1 MKGPTLKKMKTMKT
15 MALTVLLIGCTVAAG
30 CVSPESTRV
39 RGGRGADVGNRPK
52 VAKIHDGAEP
62 FWKTPRRITDHP
74 PLESARQA
82 EQLSRQ

>member
-1 MKGPTLKKMKTMKT
+1 MKV
-15 MALTVLLIGCTVAAG
+15 MAFTALLIGCTVTVG

-52 VAKIHDGAEP
+52 IVEMHDGSEP
-62 FWKTPRRITDHP
+62 FWKTPRLEASHP

>member
-1 MKGPTLKKMKTMKT
+1 MKMV
-15 MALTVLLIGCTVAAG
+15 AFIVLLTGCIVAAG
-30 CVSPESTRV
+30 CASPEATRE

-52 VAKIHDGAEP
+52 VAKMHAGAEP
-62 FWKTPRRITDHP
+62 FWKTPRLVASYP

>member
-1 MKGPTLKKMKTMKT
+1 MKA
-15 MALTVLLIGCTVAAG
+15 MAFTVLLIGCTISAG

-39 RGGRGADVGNRPK
+39 RGGHGADVGNRPEI
-52 VAKIHDGAEP
+52 VKIHDGADP
-62 FWKTPRRITDHP
+62 FWKTPQRITSHA

>member
-1 MKGPTLKKMKTMKT
+1 MKPLAFTL
-15 MALTVLLIGCTVAAG
+15 LLIGSIVAVG

-52 VAKIHDGAEP
+52 VAEMHDGAEP
-62 FWKTPRRITDHP
+62 FWKTPRLVTSHP

>member
-1 MKGPTLKKMKTMKT
+1 MKVKESKMKTVSFT
-15 MALTVLLIGCTVAAG
+15 MLLIGCTVAVG
-30 CVSPESTRV
+30 CASPEATRI

-52 VAKIHDGAEP
+52 VVKMHDGAEP
-62 FWKTPRRITDHP
+62 FWKTPRRITTQQA